1 MSDEN
6 LNEEEIVVDPDPTPE
21 PEPEPTPTPPD
32 TRNSILNSVKKSI
45 GIEPEYTP
53 FDAEIIMDIN
63 TILGVLNQL
72 GVGTI
77 GFSITD
83 NTATWDEFFVPETLK
98 GITINEVKTYV
109 AKRVQ
114 MLFDPPTSGIYMDAL
129 KQVVSELE
137 FRINV
142 AVETPIHED

>member
-1 MSDEN
+1 MN
-6 LNEEEIVVDPDPTPE
+6 NP
-21 PEPEPTPTPPD
+21 
-32 TRNSILNSVKKSI
+32 NSILDSVKKSI
-45 GIEPEYTP
+45 GIEPDYHP
-53 FDAEIIMDIN
+53 FDEEIIMDIN
-63 TILGVLNQL
+63 TILGILNQL

-77 GFSITD
+77 GFYITD
-83 NTATWDEFFVPETLK
+83 NTATWDQFMAPEAVK

-109 AKRVQ
+109 SKRVQ

>member
-1 MSDEN
+1 MSN
-6 LNEEEIVVDPDPTPE
+6 P
-21 PEPEPTPTPPD
+21 
-32 TRNSILNSVKKSI
+32 NSILDSVKKSI
-45 GIEPEYTP
+45 GIEPDYHP
-53 FDAEIIMDIN
+53 FDTEIIMDIN

-77 GFSITD
+77 GFTIEDS
-83 NTATWDEFFVPETLK
+83 TATWDEFLAPEALK

-109 AKRVQ
+109 SKRVQ

>member
-1 MSDEN
+1 MN
-6 LNEEEIVVDPDPTPE
+6 NP
-21 PEPEPTPTPPD
+21 
-32 TRNSILNSVKKSI
+32 NSILDSVKKSI
-45 GIEPEYTP
+45 GIEPEYHP
-53 FDAEIIMDIN
+53 FDEEIIMDIN

-77 GFSITD
+77 GFTIED
-83 NTATWDEFFVPETLK
+83 NAATWDDFLAPEALK

-109 AKRVQ
+109 SKRVQ
-114 MLFDPPTSGIYMDAL
+114 ILFDPPTSGIYMDAL